1 MQFMCVANGWTRPV
15 VTKVQL
21 MDLRMPIDGM
31 KLWAYIR
38 EFDPSKDKRGPVC
51 RVQVH
56 FLRPT

>member
-1 MQFMCVANGWTRPV
+1 M